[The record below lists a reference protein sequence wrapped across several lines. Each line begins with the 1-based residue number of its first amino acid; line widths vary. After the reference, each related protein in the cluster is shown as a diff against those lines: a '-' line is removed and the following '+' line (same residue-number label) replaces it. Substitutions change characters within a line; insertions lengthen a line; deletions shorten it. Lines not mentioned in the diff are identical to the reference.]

1 MKYIVRAAL
10 VLAAAAG
17 LSLACSKK
25 GGLQKATAFPDSL
38 NGKEVIAIVNQE
50 DTIRGKDLQVLA
62 YVSMAGPDS
71 IKSKSFNRTLLD
83 QLVDRSV
90 FVHEAKASGVSAPVS
105 VVDMMMKQFTA
116 NFNAD
121 LAKELSK
128 QGLNPADFRK
138 AIQRD
143 LLIRAYVKDKI
154 QPSITV
160 SDADCKAFFD
170 QHELDFAGTDSVCA
184 RHIIL
189 LASSADT
196 DKDKTQKKQLIES
209 IRARVLKGEKF
220 EALAKMYSQDGSA
233 SRGGYLGCF
242 ARGQMVKEFEDVAFA
257 LKKGELSK
265 VFQTQFGLHLVQ
277 CVDIKKPAPAN
288 YDLAKPRIEAMLK
301 QQALGTELQNRLKRN
316 RETAIIVRNYK
327 YTEPKAAAK
336 PEATKKNSG

>member
-90 FVHEAKASGVSAPVS
+90 FVHEAKASGVSAPDS

-128 QGLNPADFRK
+128 QGLNPADFR
-138 AIQRD
+138 
-143 LLIRAYVKDKI
+143 
-154 QPSITV
+154 
-160 SDADCKAFFD
+160 
-170 QHELDFAGTDSVCA
+170 
-184 RHIIL
+184 
-189 LASSADT
+189 
-196 DKDKTQKKQLIES
+196 
-209 IRARVLKGEKF
+209 
-220 EALAKMYSQDGSA
+220 
-233 SRGGYLGCF
+233 
-242 ARGQMVKEFEDVAFA
+242 
-257 LKKGELSK
+257 
-265 VFQTQFGLHLVQ
+265 
-277 CVDIKKPAPAN
+277 
-288 YDLAKPRIEAMLK
+288 
-301 QQALGTELQNRLKRN
+301 
-316 RETAIIVRNYK
+316 
-327 YTEPKAAAK
+327 
-336 PEATKKNSG
+336 

>member
-1 MKYIVRAAL
+1 MKYIVRAAM
-10 VLAAAAG
+10 VLAAAAA

-25 GGLQKATAFPDSL
+25 NGLQHATAFPDSL
-38 NGKEVIAIVNQE
+38 VGKEVIAIVNE

-71 IKSKSFNRTLLD
+71 IKSKSFNTKLLD

-90 FVHEAKASGVSAPVS
+90 FVHEANAAGVSAPDS

-116 NFNAD
+116 SFNAD

-128 QGLNPADFRK
+128 QGLMPADFRK

-170 QHELDFAGTDSVCA
+170 QHEAAFAGLDSVHV

-189 LASSADT
+189 LSSPADT
-196 DKDKTQKKQLIES
+196 DKDKAQRQQLIEG

-220 EALAKMYSQDGSA
+220 ERLAKMYSQDGSA
-233 SRGGYLGCF
+233 DRGGDLGFF
-242 ARGQMVKEFEDVAFA
+242 ARGQMVKEFEDVAFS

-277 CVDIKKPAPAN
+277 CIDKKPSAPPN
-288 YDLAKPRIEAMLK
+288 YELAKPRIEGMLR

-327 YTEPKAAAK
+327 YTEPKAD
-336 PEATKKNSG
+336 ATKKTGA

>member
-10 VLAAAAG
+10 VIAAAAVLG
-17 LSLACSKK
+17 LACSKK
-25 GGLQKATAFPDSL
+25 SKMQHATAFPDSL
-38 NGKEVIAIVNQE
+38 VGREVIAVVND
-50 DTIRGKDLQVLA
+50 DTLRGKDLQVLA

-71 IKSKSFNRTLLD
+71 VKSRSFNNRLLD
-83 QLVDRSV
+83 QLIDRSV
-90 FVHEAKASGVSAPVS
+90 FVHEAQAAGLSAPDS

-121 LAKELSK
+121 LAKELGK
-128 QGLNPADFRK
+128 QGLGPADFRK

-170 QHELDFAGTDSVCA
+170 QHEAEFAGVDSVCA

-189 LASSADT
+189 LASPADT
-196 DKDKTQKKQLIES
+196 DKDKTQRRQLLES

-220 EALAKMYSQDGSA
+220 ERLAKMYGQDGTA
-233 SRGGYLGCF
+233 DRGGDLGCF
-242 ARGQMVKEFEDVAFA
+242 AHNQMVKEFEDVAFS

-265 VFQTQFGLHLVQ
+265 VFETQFGLHLVQ
-277 CVDIKKPAPAN
+277 VTDKKPAAPPN
-288 YDLAKPRIEAMLK
+288 FELAKPRIENMLR

-316 RETAIIVRNYK
+316 REAAIIVRNYK
-327 YTEPKAAAK
+327 YEEPKT
-336 PEATKKNSG
+336 EKKTGA